1 MERKKI
7 FSKSGITNLLFVI
20 IILVMLLVPSAKAF
34 MIRGLMEIGLFRPA
48 VGKTEKVEAALPV
61 QNLAGIVFKDAS
73 GKSLDLGSLK
83 GKVVF
88 LNFWA
93 TWCPP
98 CLAELP
104 SIQEAW
110 QTFKDDPDFVFILV
124 DADGKLAETHKFMKK
139 KGYDFPLYSAASAVP
154 ENLFSGAL
162 PTTIVFDKQGRISY
176 QESGAANY
184 ASPRFTEFM
193 KKLKN

>member
-1 MERKKI
+1 MEAKKI
-7 FSKSGITNLLFVI
+7 FSRSGMTNLLFLI
-20 IILVMLLVPSAKAF
+20 IILVILFVPSAKAF
-34 MIRGLMEIGLFRPA
+34 MIRGLMEIGLFRPDVA
-48 VGKTEKVEAALPV
+48 STEKVKDTLPA
-61 QNLAGIVFKDAS
+61 QDLSGIVFNDVS
-73 GKSLDLGSLK
+73 GNSVDLGNLK

-110 QTFKDDPDFVFILV
+110 QTFKGDPDFVFILV
-124 DADGKLAETHKFMKK
+124 DADGKLEATLKFMKR
-139 KGYDFPLYSAASAVP
+139 KGYDFPLYSVASAVP

-162 PTTIVFDKQGRISY
+162 PTTIVFDKQGKVSY

>member
-1 MERKKI
+1 MDKKKI

-20 IILVMLLVPSAKAF
+20 LLLVILLVPSAKAF
-34 MIRGLMEIGLFRPA
+34 MIRGLMEIGLFRPSA
-48 VGKTEKVEAALPV
+48 GKMEKELAALPAP
-61 QNLAGIVFKDAS
+61 NLS
-73 GKSLDLGSLK
+73 GVIFRDVTGKEVDLGHLK

-110 QTFKDDPDFVFILV
+110 KTFKGDSDFVFILV
-124 DADGKLAETHKFMKK
+124 DADGTLPATQKFMKK
-139 KGYDFPLYSAASAVP
+139 KGYDFPLYSAASSVP

-184 ASPRFTEFM
+184 ASQRFIDFM
-193 KKLKN
+193 KKLKK